1 MDILENEFTEIARL
15 RARGNVVLSLGTL
28 EVYLF
33 IVRIGMKVGGFRGV
47 EAQNRLFER
56 QGVSRRRLARAV
68 AELAAAGLLEREA
81 GSGATPTRY
90 TLPRLAGPAPVGD
103 APQARSTANDA
114 LPLAPGGCGPIP
126 AGGAAI
132 TTAPPPGSDAPKA
145 RRAANDALPQARNIT
160 NDTPQA
166 RSTANNAMPLT
177 PGGCGAIPAGGGVTL
192 KEAVET
198 LCTESA
204 ALARVVQGQMGARE
218 EQVLTARLPSLGA
231 GRGPTLAALI
241 HLAWAVNRSAYL
253 KERLTLTWLLEGDNM
268 ANVIAGRYQDR
279 RDPYEG
285 RNCLSPDLVGDP
297 DYFALDGYKGWL
309 TGEPGCEFR
318 LMVDGVA
325 RDCRGRTRE
334 EARGGGGAAREGGYA
349 YA

>member
-15 RARGNVVLSLGTL
+15 RARGNVALSLGTL

-33 IVRIGMKVGGFRGV
+33 IVRIGMKGGGFRGV
-47 EAQNRLFER
+47 EARYQLFER
-56 QGVSRRRLARAV
+56 QGISRWRLARAV

-81 GSGATPTRY
+81 GAGATPTRY

-103 APQARSTANDA
+103 APHAGSTANDA
-114 LPLAPGGCGPIP
+114 LPLAHALGDRSAIP

-132 TTAPPPGSDAPKA
+132 TTAPPPVGDAPHA
-145 RRAANDALPQARNIT
+145 GSTANDALALAPVGRDA
-160 NDTPQA
+160 P
-166 RSTANNAMPLT
+166 
-177 PGGCGAIPAGGGVTL
+177 PAGAAVTL
-192 KEAVET
+192 GEAVET
-198 LCTESA
+198 LCAESA
-204 ALARVVQGQMGARE
+204 ALARVVRGQMGERE
-218 EQVLTARLPSLGA
+218 GQALAARLPGLGA
-231 GRGPTLAALI
+231 GRGPTLAALV

-253 KERLTLTWLLEGDNM
+253 KEHLTLAWLLEGDNM
-268 ANVIAGRYQDR
+268 AKVLAGRYQDR

-285 RNCLSPDLVGDP
+285 RDCLSSDLVGNP

-309 TGEPGCEFR
+309 AGEPGCEFR

-325 RDCRGRTRE
+325 RDCRGRTKE
-334 EARGGGGAAREGGYA
+334 EARGGGGAARERRYA

>member
-15 RARGNVVLSLGTL
+15 RARGNVALSLGTL

-33 IVRIGMKVGGFRGV
+33 IVRIGMKVGEFRGV
-47 EAQNRLFER
+47 EARNRLFEQ

-68 AELAAAGLLEREA
+68 AELTAAGLLEREA

-90 TLPRLAGPAPVGD
+90 TLPRLAGLAPVGD
-103 APQARSTANDA
+103 APLARNIASDTPQARSTANDA
-114 LPLAPGGCGPIP
+114 LPLAPGGCSAIP

-145 RRAANDALPQARNIT
+145 RSAANNTLPQV
-160 NDTPQA
+160 
-166 RSTANNAMPLT
+166 
-177 PGGCGAIPAGGGVTL
+177 PGGGGPIPAGGGVTL
-192 KEAVET
+192 KEAVGT
-198 LCTESA
+198 LCAESA
-204 ALARVVQGQMGARE
+204 TLARVVRGQMGERE
-218 EQVLTARLPSLGA
+218 GQALAARLPSLGA
-231 GRGPTLAALI
+231 GRGPTLAALV

-253 KERLTLTWLLEGDNM
+253 KERLTLAWLLEGDNM
-268 ANVIAGRYQDR
+268 AKVLAGRYQDR
-279 RDPYEG
+279 CDPYEG
-285 RNCLSPDLVGDP
+285 RNCLSSDLVGNP

-309 TGEPGCEFR
+309 AGEPGCEFR
-318 LMVDGVA
+318 LMVDGVP

-334 EARGGGGAAREGGYA
+334 EARRGGGAAREGGYA

>member
-15 RARGNVVLSLGTL
+15 RARGNVALSLGTL

-33 IVRIGMKVGGFRGV
+33 IVRIGMKGGGFRGV
-47 EAQNRLFER
+47 EARYQLFER
-56 QGVSRRRLARAV
+56 QGISRRRLARAV

-90 TLPRLAGPAPVGD
+90 TLPRLAGPATVGDAPLARRAANDALPLAQALGDRGAIPAGGATITTAPTLGSD
-103 APQARSTANDA
+103 APQARSTANDT
-114 LPLAPGGCGPIP
+114 LPQVPGGG
-126 AGGAAI
+126 
-132 TTAPPPGSDAPKA
+132 D
-145 RRAANDALPQARNIT
+145 
-160 NDTPQA
+160 
-166 RSTANNAMPLT
+166 
-177 PGGCGAIPAGGGVTL
+177 AIPAGGGVTL

-198 LCTESA
+198 LCAESA
-204 ALARVVQGQMGARE
+204 ALARVVKGQMGARE
-218 EQVLTARLPSLGA
+218 GQALTARLPSLGA
-231 GRGPTLAALI
+231 GRGPTLAALV

-253 KERLTLTWLLEGDNM
+253 KERLTLAWLLEGDNM
-268 ANVIAGRYQDR
+268 AKVLAGRYQDR

-285 RNCLSPDLVGDP
+285 RNCLSSDLVGNP

-309 TGEPGCEFR
+309 AGEPGCEFR

-325 RDCRGRTRE
+325 RDCRGRTKE
-334 EARGGGGAAREGGYA
+334 EARRGGGAAREGRYA

>member
-15 RARGNVVLSLGTL
+15 RARGNVALSLGTL

-33 IVRIGMKVGGFRGV
+33 IVRIGMKGGGFRGV
-47 EAQNRLFER
+47 EARYQLFER
-56 QGVSRRRLARAV
+56 QGISRWRLARAV

-90 TLPRLAGPAPVGD
+90 TLPRLAGLAPVGDTPLARNIANDTLPLAQALGDRGVIPAGGAAITTAPPPVSD

-126 AGGAAI
+126 AGG
-132 TTAPPPGSDAPKA
+132 
-145 RRAANDALPQARNIT
+145 
-160 NDTPQA
+160 
-166 RSTANNAMPLT
+166 
-177 PGGCGAIPAGGGVTL
+177 GVTL
-192 KEAVET
+192 KEAVGT
-198 LCTESA
+198 LCAESA
-204 ALARVVQGQMGARE
+204 TLARVVQGQMGERE
-218 EQVLTARLPSLGA
+218 GLALAARLPSLGA
-231 GRGPTLAALI
+231 GRGPTLAALV

-253 KERLTLTWLLEGDNM
+253 KERLTLAWLLEGDNM
-268 ANVIAGRYQDR
+268 AKVLAGQYQDR

-285 RNCLSPDLVGDP
+285 RNCLSPDLVGNP

-309 TGEPGCEFR
+309 AGEPGCEFR

-325 RDCRGRTRE
+325 RDCRGRTKE
-334 EARGGGGAAREGGYA
+334 EARGGGGAARERRYA